1 MRNSENMTKEKFVE
15 CITELEELRKVESEI
30 NNGFKKI
37 DREFN
42 YISFGRYDSLIVQL
56 LEEAMNDT
64 SEWISWWIY
73 EADFGNNH
81 KIADSVTVK
90 GEKFRVRT
98 AHRLYDLITME

>member
-1 MRNSENMTKEKFVE
+1 
-15 CITELEELRKVESEI
+15 
-30 NNGFKKI
+30 
-37 DREFN
+37 
-42 YISFGRYDSLIVQL
+42 
-56 LEEAMNDT
+56 MNDT